1 MKKTILLLSMIFAV
15 VANIS
20 AQKISISA
28 TYDGKTYTSTG
39 EIKASTETTPRTA
52 TFSINLSGAST
63 TETAAFQYDV
73 NVPKGYKVDESSFGL
88 SNGALTSDAF
98 SATRISGNNDY
109 DASVYRV
116 VYGENSLG
124 KNFNGEIGHFTVS
137 VDKTLEGDK
146 QVFTISNVVL
156 ANCSTK
162 TEGKGR
168 NKKTYLTITSVK
180 PGEAKFTVTQ
190 PTPISATLNE
200 SSTVG
205 ITQQI
210 KNQGALDK
218 GIALDKEID
227 KVKIKRTIKANSWST
242 IILPFDLT
250 AQEMRDNFTN
260 HGAVLCEFK
269 SFGVSN
275 ETSGGYPV
283 NWYFYTHKYDGNIKA
298 NTPYFIKVTSK
309 ISEINLTNKIV
320 SSSLS
325 DNQSTD
331 IGCTDGSVTDENEK
345 LHFVGT
351 YVSRDIPA
359 KNIFLSNNQY
369 WFSVKNA
376 PSHTKAFRAYIS
388 GVNIDSY
395 SDDPFSTGVSNSAK
409 ITMLV
414 DDDPVITGISSV
426 NESRDNKGDDRIYNL
441 SGQYVSNNRLSLP
454 AGVYIQNGKKFII
467 TK

>member
-20 AQKISISA
+20 AQSISISA
-28 TYDGKTYTSTG
+28 TYDGETYTSEG
-39 EIKASTETTPRTA
+39 KIKASTETTTRTA

-63 TETAAFQYDV
+63 TQTTAFQYDV
-73 NVPKGYKVDESSFGL
+73 KVPKGYKVDESSFGL
-88 SNGALTSDAF
+88 SNGDLTPNAF

-109 DASVYRV
+109 DGSVYRV
-116 VYGENSLG
+116 VYGENALG
-124 KNFNGEIGHFTVS
+124 KNFNGEIGHFKVS
-137 VDKTLEGDK
+137 VNKTPEGDK

-156 ANCSTK
+156 ANCSTE
-162 TEGKGR
+162 TVGSGR
-168 NKKTYLTITSVK
+168 NIQTYLTITSVEPK
-180 PGEAKFTVTQ
+180 EEATFTVTQ
-190 PTPISATLNE
+190 PAPVSATLDE
-200 SSTVG
+200 SSEVG

-227 KVKIKRTIKANSWST
+227 KVKILRTIKANSWST

-250 AQEMRDNFTN
+250 DKEMEDNFTT

-269 SFGVSN
+269 GYGIGD
-275 ETSGGYPV
+275 ERSGDYPV
-283 NWYFYTHKYDGNIKA
+283 NWYFYTHKYEGNIKA
-298 NTPYFIKVTSK
+298 NTPYFIKVTSD
-309 ISEINLTNKIV
+309 ISEINLTNKKV
-320 SSSLS
+320 SSSLK
-325 DNQSTD
+325 DNQPTD
-331 IGCTDGSVTDENEK
+331 IVCKDGSVTDENEK
-345 LHFVGT
+345 LRFVGT
-351 YVSRDIPA
+351 YVSREIPEH
-359 KNIFLSNNQY
+359 NIFLSKNQY

-376 PSHTKAFRAYIS
+376 PSHTKAFRAYIG
-388 GVNIDSY
+388 GVTI
-395 SDDPFSTGVSNSAK
+395 PFSTGVSNNSAK

>member
-1 MKKTILLLSMIFAV
+1 M
-15 VANIS
+15 
-20 AQKISISA
+20 
-28 TYDGKTYTSTG
+28 
-39 EIKASTETTPRTA
+39 
-52 TFSINLSGAST
+52 
-63 TETAAFQYDV
+63 
-73 NVPKGYKVDESSFGL
+73 PKGYKVDESSFGL

-109 DASVYRV
+109 NGSVYRV
-116 VYGENSLG
+116 VYGENTSE

-137 VDKTLEGDK
+137 VNETLEGDN
-146 QVFTISNVVL
+146 QVFRISNVVL
-156 ANCSTK
+156 ANSSIT
-162 TEGKGR
+162 TNGKYGKF
-168 NKKTYLTITSVK
+168 KKTYLTITSVK

-218 GIALDKEID
+218 GVALDKEID
-227 KVKIKRTIKANSWST
+227 KVKILRTIKANSWST

-250 AQEMRDNFTN
+250 DKEMQDNFTN

-283 NWYFYTHKYDGNIKA
+283 DWYFYTHKYDGNIKA

>member
-39 EIKASTETTPRTA
+39 EIKASTEATTRTA
-52 TFSINLSGAST
+52 TFSINLSGAS

-88 SNGALTSDAF
+88 SNGNLTSNAF

-109 DASVYRV
+109 NTSVYRV
-116 VYGENSLG
+116 VYGENALG

-180 PGEAKFTVTQ
+180 PEGATFTVTQ
-190 PTPISATLNE
+190 PTPVSATLDE

-205 ITQQI
+205 ITKQ
-210 KNQGALDK
+210 

-227 KVKIKRTIKANSWST
+227 KVTIKRTIKAGFWST

-250 AQEMRDNFTN
+250 KQEMEENFTN

-269 SFGVSN
+269 GYGVS
-275 ETSGGYPV
+275 EERSGTYPV
-283 NWYFYTHKYDGNIKA
+283 NWYFYTHKYEGNIKA
-298 NTPYFIKVTSK
+298 NTPYFIKVTSP

-325 DNQSTD
+325 DNQVTD
-331 IGCTDGSVTDENEK
+331 IVCTDGSVTNENKK
-345 LHFVGT
+345 LLFC
-351 YVSRDIPA
+351 R
-359 KNIFLSNNQY
+359 
-369 WFSVKNA
+369 
-376 PSHTKAFRAYIS
+376 
-388 GVNIDSY
+388 
-395 SDDPFSTGVSNSAK
+395 
-409 ITMLV
+409 
-414 DDDPVITGISSV
+414 
-426 NESRDNKGDDRIYNL
+426 NL
-441 SGQYVSNNRLSLP
+441 CQS
-454 AGVYIQNGKKFII
+454 
-467 TK
+467 

>member
-1 MKKTILLLSMIFAV
+1 MQIL
-15 VANIS
+15 
-20 AQKISISA
+20 QKQQ
-28 TYDGKTYTSTG
+28 
-39 EIKASTETTPRTA
+39 
-52 TFSINLSGAST
+52 
-63 TETAAFQYDV
+63 AFQYDV

-88 SNGALTSDAF
+88 SNGKLTSDAF

-109 DASVYRV
+109 NASVYRV
-116 VYGENSLG
+116 VYGENALG

-137 VDKTLEGDK
+137 VDKTLEGDN

-156 ANCSTK
+156 ANCSKETK
-162 TEGKGR
+162 GKGR

-180 PGEAKFTVTQ
+180 PEGATFTVTQ
-190 PTPISATLNE
+190 PTPVSATLDE

-205 ITQQI
+205 ITKQ
-210 KNQGALDK
+210 

-227 KVKIKRTIKANSWST
+227 KVTIKRTIKAGFWST

-250 AQEMRDNFTN
+250 KQEMEENFTN

-269 SFGVSN
+269 GYGVS
-275 ETSGGYPV
+275 EERSGTYPV
-283 NWYFYTHKYDGNIKA
+283 NWYFYTHKYEGNIKA
-298 NTPYFIKVTSK
+298 NTPYFIKVTSP

-325 DNQSTD
+325 DNQVTD
-331 IGCTDGSVTDENEK
+331 IVCTDGSVTNENKK
-345 LHFVGT
+345 LLFVGT
-351 YVSRDIPA
+351 YVSRDIPEQD
-359 KNIFLSNNQY
+359 IFLSNNKY

-376 PSHTKAFRAYIS
+376 LSHTKAFRAYID
-388 GVNIDSY
+388 GVYIDSN
-395 SDDPFSTGVSNSAK
+395 SDDPYSIGVSNSAK

-414 DDDPVITGISSV
+414 DDDPVITGISLV